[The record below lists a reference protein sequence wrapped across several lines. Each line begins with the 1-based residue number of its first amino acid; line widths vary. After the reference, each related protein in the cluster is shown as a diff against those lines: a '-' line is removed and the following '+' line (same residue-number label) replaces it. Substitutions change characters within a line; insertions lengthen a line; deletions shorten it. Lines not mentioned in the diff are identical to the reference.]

1 MRHPLLVG
9 ALTFV
14 AGTAGA
20 QDLLFPPGEDARFTW
35 ESFDTFAADHDLSGQ
50 SVTISGPW
58 TAEDEVTF
66 RRMFEYFEAATG
78 ARVNYS
84 GSDSF
89 EQQIVID
96 TSAGSP
102 PDIAVFPQPGLA
114 RGMAAQGRLAPLP
127 DDTGDWLRANYA
139 AGESWV
145 DLVTFPGPDGR
156 EAVFGMPYKIDV
168 KSLVFYSPENFAA
181 MGYEVPGT
189 MEDLKSLTERIVS
202 DGGVPWCIGLGAGAT
217 TGWPAT
223 DWVEDLMLRL
233 HPPEVYDQWVA
244 HEIPFDDPRVVEA
257 IEEFGWFAKTDA
269 FVDGGAG
276 GVGWIDHRDSPTGLF
291 SIPPRCF
298 LMHQASFIGSFFPP
312 DTEFGSDVDFFY
324 MPPYASHPDLGRPV
338 LGAGTTFAIT
348 RDTPTAQAFVHFLR
362 TPIAH
367 EVWMAQTGLLSPL
380 TTANLD
386 AYGDPTLRGMGE
398 ILVNADTFRFD
409 ASDLMPGA
417 IGAAAFWTGM
427 IDFVAGD
434 SAEDAA
440 NMIERTW
447 VSLARTG
454 GLDTEGEAE

>member
-1 MRHPLLVG
+1 MRHPLLSA
-9 ALTFV
+9 ALILA
-14 AGTAGA
+14 AGTAQA
-20 QDLLFPPGEDARFTW
+20 QDLLFPPGEDPRFDW
-35 ESFDTFAADHDLSGQ
+35 ASFEAFKSDHDLTGQ
-50 SVTISGPW
+50 SVTIAGPW

-66 RRMFEYFEAATG
+66 RRVFEYFEAATG
-78 ARVNYS
+78 ATVNYA

-114 RGMAAQGRLAPLP
+114 RGLAAQGKLAPLP
-127 DDTGDWLRANYA
+127 ADTGDWLRENYA
-139 AGESWV
+139 AGDSWV
-145 DLVTFPGPDGR
+145 ELVTFPGSDGQSH
-156 EAVFGMPYKIDV
+156 VYGFPYKIDV

-181 MGYEVPGT
+181 LGYEVPRT
-189 MEDLKSLTERIVS
+189 MEDLKALTERIAA
-202 DGGVPWCIGLGAGAT
+202 DGGTPWCIGLGAGAT

-223 DWVEDLMLRL
+223 DWVEDMMLRI
-233 HPPEVYDQWVA
+233 HPPEVYDQWVT
-244 HEIPFDDPRVVEA
+244 HQIPFDDPRVVEA
-257 IEEFGWFAKTDA
+257 IDEFGWFAKTDA

-312 DTEFGSDVDFFY
+312 GTEFGTDVDFFY
-324 MPPYASHPDLGRPV
+324 MPPYASRPELGSPV
-338 LGAGTTFAIT
+338 LGAGTTFSLT
-348 RDTPTAQAFVHFLR
+348 RDTPVAQAFLEFLR
-362 TPIAH
+362 TPLAH
-367 EVWMAQTGLLSPL
+367 EVWMAQTGFLTPL
-380 TTANLD
+380 KTANLD

-427 IDFVAGD
+427 IDYVAGD
-434 SAEDAA
+434 TAAEAA
-440 NMIERTW
+440 GMIEQTW
-447 VSLARTG
+447 ESLARTG
-454 GLDTEGEAE
+454 GVDG